1 VAPRLRFVAAALAA
15 LLGAANPAFAQ
26 SYPVKPVR
34 MLAPPPGGSTDFT
47 SRLLAEAIAPGLGQ
61 RLLVDTRAAIGIEL
75 VAQAQPDGYTI
86 LHYTNVMWLMPLFDR
101 KTSWD
106 PIRDFTP
113 ITMTITTPNVIV
125 VHPSLPARNV
135 KELIAIAKANPG
147 QLNYGSGSTGSAAH
161 VAAELFKS
169 MAGVNIVRI
178 NYKSSGTSII
188 DLLAGHLQVMFATAG
203 SITGHVKAGKLR
215 ALAVTSA
222 QPSPLVPGLITVAA
236 AGLPGYESAS
246 LSGLFGPARTPPH
259 IVNRLNKEVATA
271 LNKPEVK
278 DRLFAS
284 GIQVVAGTPE
294 QAGATIKAEM
304 ARMGKVIKAADLRE

>member
-1 VAPRLRFVAAALAA
+1 
-15 LLGAANPAFAQ
+15 
-26 SYPVKPVR
+26 

-135 KELIAIAKANPG
+135 KELIALAKANPG

-169 MAGVNIVRI
+169 MAGV
-178 NYKSSGTSII
+178 
-188 DLLAGHLQVMFATAG
+188 
-203 SITGHVKAGKLR
+203 
-215 ALAVTSA
+215 
-222 QPSPLVPGLITVAA
+222 
-236 AGLPGYESAS
+236 
-246 LSGLFGPARTPPH
+246 
-259 IVNRLNKEVATA
+259 
-271 LNKPEVK
+271 
-278 DRLFAS
+278 
-284 GIQVVAGTPE
+284 
-294 QAGATIKAEM
+294 
-304 ARMGKVIKAADLRE
+304 